1 MRGDGRGKGIEKER
15 GRSRIA
21 REKGKKETI
30 MRQERW
36 KGKERKRRGN
46 KIEMGFGREKGG
58 KVREGGGRRT
68 DEKGERGQQCS
79 QSPTERV
86 RDT

>member
-1 MRGDGRGKGIEKER
+1 M
-15 GRSRIA
+15 
-21 REKGKKETI
+21 
-30 MRQERW
+30 
-36 KGKERKRRGN
+36 ERKRKRKRIGN